1 MKFDLMLDA
10 ADPEFAKNLLEA
22 LGAKPGDEIVIST
35 PQFARTDGRVI
46 TYFPRTK
53 DEFAA
58 LHTFSEQTL
67 TKLGL
72 GIWDKDE
79 TQTHWLYPHEWY
91 NYIPAG
97 LMITSISGEAE
108 QFIPGTTDD
117 DMRFGCLAY
126 GFIQKSDK
134 EETTK

>member
-10 ADPEFAKNLLEA
+10 STPDFVEQLMAA
-22 LGAKPGDEIVIST
+22 LGVKEGDEVQILT
-35 PQFARTDGRVI
+35 PQFKRTDGAVI

-58 LHTFSEQTL
+58 LHTFSEETL
-67 TKLGL
+67 KKLGL
-72 GIWDKDE
+72 GVWDKDDSGI
-79 TQTHWLYPHEWY
+79 HWLYPHEWY

-97 LMITSISGEAE
+97 LIVTSISGEEE
-108 QFIPGTTDD
+108 QFFPGQTDD

-126 GFIQKSDK
+126 GFIQGRG
-134 EETTK
+134 